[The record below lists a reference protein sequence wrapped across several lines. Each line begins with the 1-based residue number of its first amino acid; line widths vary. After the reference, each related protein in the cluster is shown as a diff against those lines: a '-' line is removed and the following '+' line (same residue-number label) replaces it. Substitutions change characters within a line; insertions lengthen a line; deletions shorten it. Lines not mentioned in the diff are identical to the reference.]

1 MNGLSPEIMN
11 EIFQLREESQY
22 NLRFISQF
30 RSPPIRSVYNCRESV
45 SYIAPKI
52 WELIPSTIG
61 QINSLRLCLCLCLS
75 LFLSVCLSV
84 CLAACLPVCLSVCLP
99 VCLSSLSLSLCL
111 SLSLDLK
118 KQLRNLSSVI
128 AHAAHA
134 KLAYHKS
141 VSYTVYFEKSKWC
154 FPTV

>member
-84 CLAACLPVCLSVCLP
+84 WLPACLSVCLSVCL
-99 VCLSSLSLSLCL
+99 SACL
-111 SLSLDLK
+111 SLL
-118 KQLRNLSSVI
+118 
-128 AHAAHA
+128 
-134 KLAYHKS
+134 S
-141 VSYTVYFEKSKWC
+141 VSVSLSVSLPGFKKAIKKFKLSNCPCSSCKTCISQVGFLYSIF
-154 FPTV
+154 